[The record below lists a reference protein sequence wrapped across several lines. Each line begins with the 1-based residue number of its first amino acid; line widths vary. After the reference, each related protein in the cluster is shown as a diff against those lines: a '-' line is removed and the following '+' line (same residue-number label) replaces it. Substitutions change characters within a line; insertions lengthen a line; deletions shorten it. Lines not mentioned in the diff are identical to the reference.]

1 MRLLLLLLWLVVYG
15 VFAAARDT
23 EGTNATNFALRGLQ
37 APGPPPQKC
46 TPELF
51 SSWKMLKYTGALANQ
66 PSFWRY
72 QTQVTF
78 VLTKGLALDLAV
90 AACKDKLDLLREFLS
105 GRSGP
110 VQVQYAYKAM
120 CTAECL
126 QNDVM
131 HQDALRYT
139 GCSCTDL
146 STQAPKPRGEN
157 EDERSYLSRTRNSS
171 YHVPNDW
178 CMQNSARMLCKQ
190 LGFCGVWNCKVDDF
204 MCPRY
209 EWNKKNIPLKGKGS
223 CVKNRDEVKSA
234 AGPRRRVGMGASMS
248 WVTLLVVVIMTVLL
262 ALQGGDGGG
271 QGSARIAK

>member
-1 MRLLLLLLWLVVYG
+1 MFVLWLIVYG
-15 VFAAARDT
+15 VIAAARDR
-23 EGTNATNFALRGLQ
+23 EGMNLTNVSNFALRGLQ
-37 APGPPPQKC
+37 APGPPPAVCAPDLYEK
-46 TPELF
+46 
-51 SSWKMLKYTGALANQ
+51 WKMLKYTGALANQ

-90 AACKDKLDLLREFLS
+90 AACKDKLELLREFLS

-146 STQAPKPRGEN
+146 STQAPKPRGQN

-190 LGFCGVWNCKVDDF
+190 LGFCGLWNCKVGDF

-223 CVKNRDEVKSA
+223 CVKHEVTST

-248 WVTLLVVVIMTVLL
+248 WVTLLVVVIMTVSL
-262 ALQGGDGGG
+262 ALQGGGG
-271 QGSARIAK
+271 QGSARTAK